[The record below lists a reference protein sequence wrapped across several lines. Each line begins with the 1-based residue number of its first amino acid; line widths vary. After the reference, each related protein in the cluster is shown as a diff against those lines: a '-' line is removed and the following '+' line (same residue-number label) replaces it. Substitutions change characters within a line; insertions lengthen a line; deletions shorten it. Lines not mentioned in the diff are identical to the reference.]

1 MLSLPQIPTMQFMHY
16 LKLIRVNN
24 LLIIAG
30 TLVLMRYA
38 VIHPVYEANGAQGA
52 MSDAW
57 FFLFLIHTLLIA
69 AAGNI
74 INDYFDTHIDEVNK
88 PQEVIVGKIVP
99 RKTAMMYHQVL
110 TGIGAALGLILAYR
124 LKSVSLAFLLL
135 FIPGLLWFY
144 SSVYKRQFLI
154 GNVIIAFLCA
164 LVPLTLVFIENG
176 FLYQAEGEAVVKASI
191 LKAAY
196 AITGFFALFA
206 FLTTLIRE
214 IVKDIIDEEGD
225 RELECATLPIV
236 LGLGWTKLIITT
248 LTVLTIL
255 LIGWIYQSVLARF
268 DDSLSFYFLLFL
280 VVIPLVV
287 VIILSLASKTNYDFE
302 RVSALLKYIMTAG
315 TLFALVLYLLLARN
329 FDIPFFNLIVQ

>member
-1 MLSLPQIPTMQFMHY
+1 MHY

-38 VIHPVYEANGAQGA
+38 IIHPVYEANGTQGA
-52 MSDAW
+52 MSNAW
-57 FFLFLIHTLLIA
+57 FLLFVVHTLLIA

-74 INDYFDTHIDEVNK
+74 INDYFDTHIDEINK
-88 PQEVIVGKIVP
+88 PHEVIVGKRIP
-99 RKTAMMYHQVL
+99 RKSAMLYHQVL
-110 TGIGAALGLILAYR
+110 TGIGAVLGLVIAYKLR
-124 LKSVSLAFLLL
+124 SVSLAFLLL

-154 GNVIIAFLCA
+154 GNLIIAVLCA

-176 FLYQAEGEAVVKASI
+176 FLFQAEGEAVVKASI

-196 AITGFFALFA
+196 GVTGFFALFA

-214 IVKDIIDEEGD
+214 IVKDILDEEGD
-225 RELECATLPIV
+225 RELECSTLPIV
-236 LGLGWTKLIITT
+236 LGTGWTKLIVSLLTALT
-248 LTVLTIL
+248 LF

-268 DDSLSFYFLLFL
+268 DDSLTFYFLLFL
-280 VVIPLVV
+280 VAIPLGVV
-287 VIILSLASKTNYDFE
+287 LVLTTLAKSNLDFE
-302 RVSALLKYIMTAG
+302 RISSLLKYIMMAG
-315 TLFALVLYLLLARN
+315 TTFALVLYLLLARHY
-329 FDIPFFNLIVQ
+329 DIPFFNLIVQ